1 MKRFKCAAAILLAVV
16 LSIGML
22 TGCGKSASE
31 KSLRIPDVLSVSL
44 GSAPVTLDPARAEKP
59 EDLTILANLYENL
72 MKLAADE
79 DGNLQVVPAM
89 ARSYEESRHV
99 DGSVTYTFR
108 LRSAR
113 WSDGSIVTAED
124 FVYAWR
130 RLADPAIHS
139 PNTQLL
145 SIIKGYD
152 EVQSTGDT
160 SALQISAKN
169 SSTFV
174 VTITGTCE
182 WFLSDVCTSP
192 AASPLRQTVVEK
204 LTDAVTPSDDGDSAV
219 PPPPVAADAWA
230 SDPTK
235 LVTNGPY
242 CVGESGSRSMTL
254 VQNER
259 YSDDDSPK
267 TIRIVYANTPE
278 DGWSLYESGA
288 VQFLAEL
295 PEAQLQIRAENPD
308 WAPLAMPTTGLL
320 LFNTNHEVLS
330 DPLVRQALQVVI
342 DRAAISDA
350 ISAACIP
357 AGGLVS
363 SSVPDPDEDAHT
375 FRQHGGDLVNTSSD
389 VIGTSLSG
397 MLQILDDAGFDIGNP
412 FPAMELLFPAEPRYV
427 AAAKALATSWSVAFH
442 TDIRLR
448 AVTEADLNAALAAGQ
463 YTMALTELTAAA
475 NDAQNF
481 LQYWVTDH
489 PNNVVCYSNTAFDTL
504 LTVIRS
510 ASDNDAR
517 RGCLHDAESLL
528 LETNPLA
535 PLYFIGT
542 DYALQENL
550 TGLIRD
556 GRGHF
561 LFAGVRQVL
570 LPEHPTTSGSD

>member
-1 MKRFKCAAAILLAVV
+1 MKRFKCAAILLAVV
-16 LSIGML
+16 LSIVTL
-22 TGCGKSASE
+22 TGCNKSANE
-31 KSLRIPDVLSVSL
+31 KSIQIPEMLSVAL
-44 GSAPVTLDPARAEKP
+44 GSAPVTLDPALAKEP
-59 EDLTILANLYENL
+59 QELTILANLYENL
-72 MKLAADE
+72 MKLSTGEGGTIQA
-79 DGNLQVVPAM
+79 VPAM

-113 WSDGSIVTAED
+113 WSDGSMVTAED

-130 RLADPAIHS
+130 RLADPAINS
-139 PNTQLL
+139 PHTQLL
-145 SIIKGYD
+145 SIVKGYD
-152 EVQSTGDT
+152 EVQATGDV

-192 AASPLRQTVVEK
+192 AASPLRQTVVDK
-204 LTDAVTPSDDGDSAV
+204 LTEAVTPPVDSNSAV
-219 PPPPVAADAWA
+219 PQAPVAVDAWA
-230 SDPTK
+230 SDPIK

-242 CVGESGSRSMTL
+242 CVGESGTRSMTL

-259 YSDDDSPK
+259 YYDDDTPK
-267 TIRIVYANTPE
+267 SIRIVYTNTPE
-278 DGWSLYESGA
+278 DGWSLYEAGS
-288 VQFLAEL
+288 VQFLSAL
-295 PEAQLQIRAENPD
+295 PEAQLQQRKENPD
-308 WAPLAMPTTGLL
+308 WSPLALPTTGLL
-320 LFNTNHEVLS
+320 LFNTNHELLS

-342 DRAAISDA
+342 DRTAISSS

-375 FRQHGGDLVNTSSD
+375 FRQHGGDLVNITPD
-389 VIGTSLSG
+389 LIDTSLSG
-397 MLQILDDAGFDIGNP
+397 ILQILDDAGFDTEHP
-412 FPAMELLFPAEPRYV
+412 FPAMELLFPAEPRYI
-427 AAAKALATSWSVAFH
+427 AAAKQLAADWAAAFH
-442 TDIRLR
+442 TDIQLR
-448 AVTEADLNAALAAGQ
+448 ALTDADLHTALTTGR

-489 PNNVVCYSNTAFDTL
+489 PQNVVHYSNTAFDTL
-504 LTVIRS
+504 LAVIRS

-535 PLYFIGT
+535 PLYFLGT
-542 DYALQENL
+542 DYALQDDL

-556 GRGHF
+556 ARGHF
-561 LFAGVRQVL
+561 LFAGVRHVL
-570 LPEHPTTSGSD
+570 LPEHPTVSNVD